1 MYSALNFSN
10 LQALLLSIVSKLNLQ
25 NSKKEENSIM
35 VNSLALWQAM
45 LQKDPNLIDEFYQ
58 WKDEETDAAGFIHA
72 GIYSFKAE
80 AIR

>member
-1 MYSALNFSN
+1 
-10 LQALLLSIVSKLNLQ
+10 
-25 NSKKEENSIM
+25 M

>member
-1 MYSALNFSN
+1 
-10 LQALLLSIVSKLNLQ
+10 
-25 NSKKEENSIM
+25 M
-35 VNSLALWQAM
+35 VNSLALWQVM

-80 AIR
+80 AIRQAFKKTFEQIAEK